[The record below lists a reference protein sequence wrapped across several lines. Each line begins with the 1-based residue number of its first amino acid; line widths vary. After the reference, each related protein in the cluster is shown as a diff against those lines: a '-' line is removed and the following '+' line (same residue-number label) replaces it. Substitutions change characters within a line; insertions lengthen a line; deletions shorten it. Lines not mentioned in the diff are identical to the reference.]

1 MKELTRQHD
10 AEQTDDS
17 EWESW
22 VPVGQYPTL
31 REANDHG
38 LVILAMGEACR
49 VEASADR
56 KEFELQAEMHPAP
69 RIAVELDAYAA
80 EISLPEK
87 TVPTRRPWSRYA
99 PGWVLCGYWIL
110 LLIAVYYWQGVDDS
124 LNDRLCS
131 SSVGLFQRG
140 EWWRPFTALFLHH
153 ICFRRAGH
161 PFGTGHRR
169 VAALPPAPA
178 MAQDSHTVHGGR
190 GAARYARS
198 QPGPAYRRARPCL
211 WFWFR
216 PARGY
221 RRRNSRREKIRT
233 FHSRR
238 GNLTGYSGGT
248 LQLMKKLFA
257 PLLVGFLLQASPVPA
272 AEQCVT
278 LGDSLAFAYEA
289 VFGFRVSDPF
299 VGTFGDNFGPNV
311 RNWVEILN
319 NTSYRHQQ
327 FDIGA
332 RSTYRLFLK
341 KLFFRH
347 EYNWALPGLKIEQ
360 LRSFVTGEST
370 FRDLIGA
377 DPDLSLLLALETL
390 DQDTAFQLGDLENQ
404 VQNTA

>member
-140 EWWRPFTALFLHH
+140 EWWRPFTALFLHGDLMH
-153 ICFRRAGH
+153 LI
-161 PFGTGHRR
+161 
-169 VAALPPAPA
+169 
-178 MAQDSHTVHGGR
+178 
-190 GAARYARS
+190 
-198 QPGPAYRRARPCL
+198 
-211 WFWFR
+211 
-216 PARGY
+216 
-221 RRRNSRREKIRT
+221 
-233 FHSRR
+233 
-238 GNLTGYSGGT
+238 GN
-248 LQLMKKLFA
+248 
-257 PLLVGFLLQASPVPA
+257 LLVGAAFITFVVRSIGPFKGWGLTLL
-272 AEQCVT
+272 CGT
-278 LGDSLAFAYEA
+278 LGNALTCWSHDPDHFSSIGASTSVFAALGILSGLGIAESLPSRPHLPWLRILTPFMAGVVLLGMLGASQDPHTD
-289 VFGFRVSDPF
+289 VLGHVCGFGFGLPAGIVAGIREEKKSAHSILDA
-299 VGTFGDNFGPNV
+299 
-311 RNWVEILN
+311 EI
-319 NTSYRHQQ
+319 
-327 FDIGA
+327 
-332 RSTYRLFLK
+332 
-341 KLFFRH
+341 
-347 EYNWALPGLKIEQ
+347 
-360 LRSFVTGEST
+360 
-370 FRDLIGA
+370 
-377 DPDLSLLLALETL
+377 
-390 DQDTAFQLGDLENQ
+390 
-404 VQNTA
+404 

>member
-1 MKELTRQHD
+1 M
-10 AEQTDDS
+10 
-17 EWESW
+17 
-22 VPVGQYPTL
+22 
-31 REANDHG
+31 
-38 LVILAMGEACR
+38 
-49 VEASADR
+49 
-56 KEFELQAEMHPAP
+56 
-69 RIAVELDAYAA
+69 
-80 EISLPEK
+80 
-87 TVPTRRPWSRYA
+87 
-99 PGWVLCGYWIL
+99 
-110 LLIAVYYWQGVDDS
+110 
-124 LNDRLCS
+124 
-131 SSVGLFQRG
+131 
-140 EWWRPFTALFLHH
+140 
-153 ICFRRAGH
+153 
-161 PFGTGHRR
+161 
-169 VAALPPAPA
+169 
-178 MAQDSHTVHGGR
+178 
-190 GAARYARS
+190 
-198 QPGPAYRRARPCL
+198 
-211 WFWFR
+211 
-216 PARGY
+216 
-221 RRRNSRREKIRT
+221 
-233 FHSRR
+233 
-238 GNLTGYSGGT
+238 TGYSGGT

-289 VFGFRVSDPF
+289 VFGFRVSDPI

-341 KLFFRH
+341 TLFFRH

-404 VQNTA
+404 VRNTA